1 MKHQRAFLAMTLLV
15 TASMFLAACGGAATP
30 APAAPPAA
38 TQPSAPPAA
47 PTTAP
52 TQAPAP
58 TKAPSQASAVELVYF
73 HPAYGPDFEG
83 WQQKV
88 IDAFNENNKGQIHVT
103 LTTVDE
109 ETYKTKL
116 LIDAR
121 SSTPPDIFFNWEG
134 AKAKMMIDAGF
145 AEPLDKYYQQYGWDK
160 SLTPA
165 AVNLATFGGK
175 KYFVGYGMAAMVYF
189 YRPDIFEKYTIAVP
203 KTWDELMA
211 AAETLKKNKIA
222 PDVLANVNKWP
233 AQFYWEAWLVNK
245 YGPQVLQDLFDNKIP
260 WTDPRSVEAFGALK
274 DLAGNGYFYP
284 GINSLDL
291 TPSAIP
297 MSKGEVA
304 MMYQGSWMVGRFV
317 DKDTKALLFPVDFFV
332 FPPIGDRQPVL
343 QSFPDLTLMIHA
355 KSPHKDEAA
364 KFVDFFLS
372 KESQTLFT
380 ELNFEFPA
388 NVNVDVTAVKAVPPL
403 GAKIYKAMTE
413 AGQYTYM
420 PVDHAIDPA
429 ISNEYLD
436 ALQGVLAGKTTP
448 QQAAEATEAEAVKT
462 RGAIK

>member
-1 MKHQRAFLAMTLLV
+1 MKHRTSFLAMTLLV
-15 TASMFLAACGGAATP
+15 TASMLLAACGGTPTP

-38 TQPSAPPAA
+38 TQPP
-47 PTTAP
+47 AP
-52 TQAPAP
+52 TQAPAA
-58 TKAPSQASAVELVYF
+58 TKAPAQAPAVELVYF
-73 HPAYGPDFEG
+73 HPAYGPDFDG
-83 WQQKV
+83 WHQKV
-88 IDAFNENNKGQIHVT
+88 IDAFNEKNKGQIHVT
-103 LTTVDE
+103 LTNVDE

-116 LIDAR
+116 LIDVR

-160 SLTPA
+160 TLTPS

-189 YRPDIFEKYTIAVP
+189 YRPDIFEKYNIAVP

-211 AAETLKKNKIA
+211 VAETLKKNKVA
-222 PDVLANVNKWP
+222 PDILPNLNKWP
-233 AQFYWEAWLVNK
+233 AQFDWENWLVSK
-245 YGPQVLQDLFDNKIP
+245 YGPEVLQDLFDNKIP
-260 WTDPRSVEAFGALK
+260 WTDPRSVEAFAALK

-284 GINSLDL
+284 GVNSLDL
-291 TPSAIP
+291 TPSVIP
-297 MSKGEVA
+297 MGKGEVA
-304 MMYQGSWMVGRFV
+304 MTFGGSWMVKRFLD
-317 DKDTKALLFPVDFFV
+317 DKTKQPLFPVDFFV
-332 FPPIGDRQPVL
+332 FPPMGDRKPVL
-343 QSFPDLTLMIHA
+343 QAFPDLTLMIHA

-372 KESQTLFT
+372 KETQASFT

-403 GAKIYKAMTE
+403 GAKIYKAMVE
-413 AGQYTYM
+413 AGQYTFM

-436 ALQGVLAGKTTP
+436 ALQAVLAGGMTP
-448 QQAAEATEAEAVKT
+448 QQAAAATEAEAVKV
-462 RGAIK
+462 RGAVK